1 MAMKIYILVVYRAS
15 KDDVEIYK
23 CLNEC
28 EAKQRFF
35 EVMADIRSTEDVD
48 FEDVSDN
55 AYRAYL
61 TGNSVS
67 TSSVKIVEL

>member
-1 MAMKIYILVVYRAS
+1 MVVYRAN

-35 EVMADIRSTEDVD
+35 EVVADIRSTEDVD

-61 TGNSVS
+61 TGNSVN
-67 TSSVKIVEL
+67 TSFVKIVEL

>member
-1 MAMKIYILVVYRAS
+1 MARKIYILVVYRAN

-35 EVMADIRSTEDVD
+35 EVVADIRSTEYVD

-61 TGNSVS
+61 RDNSVS

>member
-1 MAMKIYILVVYRAS
+1 MRIYILVVYRAS

-35 EVMADIRSTEDVD
+35 EVVADIRSTEDVD

-55 AYRAYL
+55 TYRAYL
-61 TGNSVS
+61 RGNSVN

>member
-1 MAMKIYILVVYRAS
+1 MARKVYILVVYRAN
-15 KDDVEIYK
+15 KDDIEIYK

-35 EVMADIRSTEDVD
+35 EVVADIRSTEDVD
-48 FEDVSDN
+48 FEDVTDYS
-55 AYRAYL
+55 YRAYL
-61 TGNSVS
+61 VGNSVN

>member
-1 MAMKIYILVVYRAS
+1 MARKVYILVVYRAS
-15 KDDVEIYK
+15 KDEMEIYK
-23 CLNEC
+23 CLNEY

-35 EVMADIRSTEDVD
+35 EVVADIRSTEDVD

-61 TGNSVS
+61 TGNSVN

>member
-1 MAMKIYILVVYRAS
+1 MARKVYILLVYRAS
-15 KDDVEIYK
+15 KDDIEIYK
-23 CLNEC
+23 CLNEY
-28 EAKQRFF
+28 EAKQMFF
-35 EVMADIRSTEDVD
+35 EVVADIRSTEVVD

-61 TGNSVS
+61 AGNSVS

>member
-1 MAMKIYILVVYRAS
+1 MARKIYILVVYRAS

-35 EVMADIRSTEDVD
+35 EVVADIRSTEDVD

-61 TGNSVS
+61 RDNSVN

>member
-1 MAMKIYILVVYRAS
+1 MARKIYILVVYRAN

-23 CLNEC
+23 CLNYC

-35 EVMADIRSTEDVD
+35 EVVADIRSTEDVD

>member
-1 MAMKIYILVVYRAS
+1 MAREIYILVVYRAN

-35 EVMADIRSTEDVD
+35 EVVADIRSTEDVD

>member
-1 MAMKIYILVVYRAS
+1 MAMRIYILVVYRAS
-15 KDDVEIYK
+15 KDDLEIYK

-35 EVMADIRSTEDVD
+35 EVVADIRSTEDVD

-61 TGNSVS
+61 RGNSVN

>member
-1 MAMKIYILVVYRAS
+1 MVVYRAS

-35 EVMADIRSTEDVD
+35 EVVADIRSTEDVD

-61 TGNSVS
+61 TGNSVN

>member
-1 MAMKIYILVVYRAS
+1 MKIYILVVYRAS
-15 KDDVEIYK
+15 NDEMEIYK

-35 EVMADIRSTEDVD
+35 EVVADIRSTEDVD

-61 TGNSVS
+61 RGNSVN

>member
-1 MAMKIYILVVYRAS
+1 MAMRIYILVVYRAS

-35 EVMADIRSTEDVD
+35 EVVADIRSTEDVD

-55 AYRAYL
+55 TYRAYL
-61 TGNSVS
+61 RGNSVN

>member
-1 MAMKIYILVVYRAS
+1 MARKIYILVVYRAN

-35 EVMADIRSTEDVD
+35 EVVADIRSTEDVD

-55 AYRAYL
+55 TYRAYL
-61 TGNSVS
+61 RGNSVN

>member
-1 MAMKIYILVVYRAS
+1 MARKVYILVVYRAS
-15 KDDVEIYK
+15 KDDIEVYK

-35 EVMADIRSTEDVD
+35 EVVADIRSTEDVD

-61 TGNSVS
+61 AGNSVS

>member
-1 MAMKIYILVVYRAS
+1 MAMRIYILVVYRAS

-35 EVMADIRSTEDVD
+35 EVVADIRSTEDVD

-61 TGNSVS
+61 RDNSVN

>member
-1 MAMKIYILVVYRAS
+1 MAMRIYILVVYRAS
-15 KDDVEIYK
+15 KDDLEIYK

-35 EVMADIRSTEDVD
+35 EVVEDIRSTEDVD

-61 TGNSVS
+61 RDNSVN

>member
-1 MAMKIYILVVYRAS
+1 MARKIYILVVYRAS
-15 KDDVEIYK
+15 KDEMEIYK

-35 EVMADIRSTEDVD
+35 EVVADIRSTEDVD

-61 TGNSVS
+61 RGNSVN

>member
-1 MAMKIYILVVYRAS
+1 MARKIYILAVYRAN

-35 EVMADIRSTEDVD
+35 EVVADIRSTEDVD

-61 TGNSVS
+61 TGNSVN
-67 TSSVKIVEL
+67 TSSVKLVEL

>member
-1 MAMKIYILVVYRAS
+1 MKIYILVVYRAS
-15 KDDVEIYK
+15 KDEMEIYK

-35 EVMADIRSTEDVD
+35 EVVADIRSTEYVD

-61 TGNSVS
+61 RGNSVS

>member
-28 EAKQRFF
+28 EAKQRLF
-35 EVMADIRSTEDVD
+35 EVVADIRSTEDVD

>member
-23 CLNEC
+23 CFNEC

-35 EVMADIRSTEDVD
+35 EVVADIRSTEDVD

-67 TSSVKIVEL
+67 TSSVKIVDL

>member
-1 MAMKIYILVVYRAS
+1 MRIYILVVYRAS

-35 EVMADIRSTEDVD
+35 EVVADIRSTEDVD

-61 TGNSVS
+61 RDNSVN

>member
-1 MAMKIYILVVYRAS
+1 MVVYRAS

-23 CLNEC
+23 CLNDC

-35 EVMADIRSTEDVD
+35 EVVADIRSTEDVD

-61 TGNSVS
+61 RGNSVN

>member
-1 MAMKIYILVVYRAS
+1 MARKIYILVVYRAS

-23 CLNEC
+23 CLNDC

-35 EVMADIRSTEDVD
+35 EVVADIRSTEDVD

-61 TGNSVS
+61 RGNSVN

>member
-1 MAMKIYILVVYRAS
+1 MARKIYILVVYRAN

-35 EVMADIRSTEDVD
+35 EVVADIRSTEDVD

-61 TGNSVS
+61 RGNSVN

>member
-15 KDDVEIYK
+15 KDEMEIYK

-35 EVMADIRSTEDVD
+35 EVVADIRSTEDVD

-61 TGNSVS
+61 RGNSVN

>member
-1 MAMKIYILVVYRAS
+1 MVVYWAS

-35 EVMADIRSTEDVD
+35 EVVADIRSTEDVD
-48 FEDVSDN
+48 LEDMTDN
-55 AYRAYL
+55 QYRAYL
-61 TGNSVS
+61 TGNSVN
-67 TSSVKIVEL
+67 TSFAKIVEL

>member
-1 MAMKIYILVVYRAS
+1 MARKIYILVVYRAS

-35 EVMADIRSTEDVD
+35 EVVEDIRSKEYVD

>member
-1 MAMKIYILVVYRAS
+1 MVVYRAN

-35 EVMADIRSTEDVD
+35 EVVADIRSTEDVD

-61 TGNSVS
+61 RGNSVN

>member
-35 EVMADIRSTEDVD
+35 EVVADIRSTEDVD